1 MIANP
6 DAWAL
11 ARPAKAV
18 LEGQPYR
25 QSACRVWPLN
35 FSPLRPDAGLQPDLE
50 VTETIEDITEGRDR
64 VLEVA
69 SRA

>member
-1 MIANP
+1 
-6 DAWAL
+6 
-11 ARPAKAV
+11 
-18 LEGQPYR
+18 
-25 QSACRVWPLN
+25 LN

-50 VTETIEDITEGRDR
+50 VTKTIEDITEGRDR